1 MRPVDFEELE
11 MCLVFQPL
19 CPAAPTLQ
27 LQNQAHSASR
37 QQVTESLS
45 LAEATKRRN
54 QLRELL

>member
-11 MCLVFQPL
+11 MCRASQPL
-19 CPAAPTLQ
+19 CPAAPTQQ
-27 LQNQAHSASR
+27 LQNQVHNASR

-54 QLRELL
+54 QLHELL